1 MINNLQLTFSV
12 CAACKKPIEGR
23 AVSAIDKKWHPEH
36 FVCAHCEKPFAGERF
51 YENKGD
57 MKCDLAASRLVFP
70 GDKVFHLLV
79 TSYFTSYLLLVT
91 S

>member
-1 MINNLQLTFSV
+1 MSVYCIVLFSDVFFNRLNNFSV

-51 YENKGD
+51 YEHKG
-57 MKCDLAASRLVFP
+57 KE
-70 GDKVFHLLV
+70 KQE
-79 TSYFTSYLLLVT
+79 T
-91 S
+91 